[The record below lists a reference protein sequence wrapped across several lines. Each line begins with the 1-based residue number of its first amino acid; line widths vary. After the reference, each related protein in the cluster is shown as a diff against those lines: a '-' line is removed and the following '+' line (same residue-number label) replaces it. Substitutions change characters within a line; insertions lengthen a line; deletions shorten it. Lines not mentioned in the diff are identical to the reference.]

1 MLERFEVISDDGN
14 GIHDDKISFYIHLLN
29 NIYKAGNL

>member
-14 GIHDDKISFYIHLLN
+14 AIHDDKISFYTPLLD